1 MQNKNQIRR
10 IGEMSKWDR
19 RQRLGN
25 QNGIF
30 QTICHSFAH
39 LHIWFPKSMF
49 TGHNQIYFGGLQSK
63 FLLKL
68 VTQPEKKI
76 KCDCPG
82 LAWPKWKWLS
92 QKYVSFR
99 TRNGGNLSSFHSTPS
114 SIVSCPA
121 LAIAHLI
128 NGHCFWSSV
137 KFSSPQ
143 FLTQVTKTEIF
154 HALSETL
161 WTRPL
166 RPANCHT
173 SKCHGCGVS
182 SPEIGDMCRRC
193 QTWETLP
200 HSDGHPDVIS
210 KKSNTFKWS
219 LKKRYCIRVTTYSYL
234 PANSFIFIW
243 LG

>member
-30 QTICHSFAH
+30 QKICHSFAH

-137 KFSSPQ
+137 KFSSPPIPDASDKNWN
-143 FLTQVTKTEIF
+143 FSRTQRNSLNPPFTPSQ
-154 HALSETL
+154 LSHVQVPRMRSFESGD
-161 WTRPL
+161 RG
-166 RPANCHT
+166 H
-173 SKCHGCGVS
+173 VS
-182 SPEIGDMCRRC
+182 QMSDMGNAS
-193 QTWETLP
+193 T
-200 HSDGHPDVIS
+200 
-210 KKSNTFKWS
+210 
-219 LKKRYCIRVTTYSYL
+219 
-234 PANSFIFIW
+234 
-243 LG
+243 